1 MSICL
6 KGIFQVRDPSES
18 MYRKIYLKNMLLR
31 LLESREFYLH
41 LKTAKTGS
49 DVPRGRAVH
58 FNHRKTMDRNNSS
71 DAEETLNVYLQSYDG
86 PQIQL

>member
-1 MSICL
+1 MF

-18 MYRKIYLKNMLLR
+18 MYRKIYFKNMLLR

-41 LKTAKTGS
+41 LKLPKPEVTYREGE
-49 DVPRGRAVH
+49 AVH
-58 FNHRKTMDRNNSS
+58 FNHRKTMDRNDSS